1 MGKRKSP
8 PKRSSAPLPDKKR
21 VLVAF
26 QRVAKEHGKWPLAAV
41 STNNITPKARVAAL
55 LTEIFGLLTQFGLP
69 GMVRLVQLAYNDK
82 DIWPENFS
90 VAHAEVERLLVHAL
104 GMKDADATE
113 VADPRVLNE
122 WSADFT
128 SLGEAAMAKKKDTTP
143 APTPVTAPK
152 TAARKGAAAAVPK
165 TPKEAP
171 ATTPS
176 SASLSDRDIGYTASV
191 FDTLSDLSH
200 ALADLGKKRKM
211 QKLVSASEY
220 IDAALEVLGE
230 IVPDSDE

>member
-41 STNNITPKARVAAL
+41 SPDNITPKARVAAL

-69 GMVRLVQLAYNDK
+69 GLVRLVQLAHNDK

-90 VAHAEVERLLVHAL
+90 AAHAEVERLLVHAL

-113 VADPRVLNE
+113 VADPRVLDE

-143 APTPVTAPK
+143 VTTDTAPA
-152 TAARKGAAAAVPK
+152 TRKGKGAV
-165 TPKEAP
+165 TPKEAAP
-171 ATTPS
+171 A
-176 SASLSDRDIGYTASV
+176 ASLSDRDIGYTTSV
-191 FDTLSDLSH
+191 YHS
-200 ALADLGKKRKM
+200 LADLATALGELGKKRK
-211 QKLVSASEY
+211 VSALT
-220 IDAALEVLGE
+220 DAAEHIDEALELLVD
-230 IVPDSDE
+230 IVGDEE